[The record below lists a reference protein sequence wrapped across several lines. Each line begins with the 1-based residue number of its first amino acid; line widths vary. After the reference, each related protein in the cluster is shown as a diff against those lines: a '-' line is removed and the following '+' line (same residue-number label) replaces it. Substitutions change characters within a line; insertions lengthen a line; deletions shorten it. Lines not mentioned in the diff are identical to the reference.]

1 MESFVTRRS
10 PAPHFLLSEAAAL
23 LEGEVRGSGDPRL
36 NGIRN
41 LRDAGPGDISVV
53 TDRKYLE
60 AARSSQAGAFLVSP
74 ALADELSGDVTSPQ
88 LVIEGVQLALTRLL
102 EWLHPRVALEPGI
115 HPTAVIGRGAKLG
128 TDLAIGPYAVI
139 EAGAELGDGVRI
151 GAHSVVGSGVRI
163 GARSVIHPHVVLYPG
178 SVLGQEVILHSGVRI
193 GVDGFGYVFVD
204 GEHRNV
210 PHVGRCVLEDGVEV
224 GANTTIDRGSISDTR
239 VGVGTK
245 IDNLVQLGHNVQVG
259 PRSILVSQ
267 TGIAGS
273 TRLGAGVVVGGQ
285 VGIAGHVEIGDGA
298 QLAGQAGVT
307 GNVASGSVVM
317 GFPARPRQEFLRTA
331 AAQRKVPE
339 LLRRVRDL
347 EKELETL
354 KQENPRSTGS

>member
-10 PAPHFLLSEAAAL
+10 PAPQFLLSEAAAL
-23 LEGEVRGSGDPRL
+23 LGAEVRGPGDPRL

-41 LRDAGPGDISVV
+41 LRDAGPGDISMVS
-53 TDRKYLE
+53 DRRYLE
-60 AARSSQAGAFLVSP
+60 AARSSGAGAFLVP
-74 ALADELSGDVTSPQ
+74 QALADELAGDARSPQ
-88 LVIEGVQLALTRLL
+88 LVVEGVQLALARLL
-102 EWLHPRVALEPGI
+102 DWLHPRNDMEPAI
-115 HPTAVIGRGAKLG
+115 HPTAVLGRGALLG
-128 TDLAIGPYAVI
+128 SDVVIGPYAVI
-139 EAGAELGDGVRI
+139 ESGAELGDSVRI

-163 GARSVIHPHVVLYPG
+163 GARSVVHPHVVLYPG
-178 SVLGQEVILHSGVRI
+178 SVLGEEVILHSGVRI
-193 GVDGFGYVFVD
+193 GVDGFGYVLVD

-210 PHVGRCVLEDGVEV
+210 PHVGRCVLEDRVEV

-239 VGVGTK
+239 VGAGTK
-245 IDNLVQLGHNVQVG
+245 IDNLVQLGHNVEVG

-273 TRLGAGVVVGGQ
+273 TRLGAGVVCGGQ

-307 GNVASGSVVM
+307 GNVAAGSVVM
-317 GFPARPRQEFLRTA
+317 GFPARPRQEYLRTA

-339 LLRRVRDL
+339 LLSRVRDL
-347 EKELETL
+347 ENELEAL
-354 KQENPRSTGS
+354 KERSTPPSGS